1 MALNSV
7 TNYRGHMNISFRFV
21 RNSAFI
27 GLASYMISGCL
38 TPPKTLEEDFGV
50 SVRQMVK
57 SQIYDPVVAAEPG
70 DLPPEILDGFAA
82 SESINGYRERSVY
95 EEDDDDEDLTLILR

>member
-7 TNYRGHMNISFRFV
+7 TNYRGHMNTSFRFV

-70 DLPPEILDGFAA
+70 DLPPEILDGIAA
-82 SESINGYRERSVY
+82 SESLKGYRERSVHED
-95 EEDDDDEDLTLILR
+95 EEDEDLTLILR